1 MTTTTT
7 LATAPAQIP
16 EQSVVAGVNEKKLFS
31 TMKHLFATSFSLV
44 GELMQ
49 NARRSG
55 ATQILFNFDP
65 EAKTLEVIDDGCGI
79 SDFGKLLALCD
90 SGWDEKVTLADSPY
104 GMGLFSLHFACSR
117 ATFRSNGLKLQ
128 TSLDDIVNKRQLV
141 AVIDNDPVR
150 LGTVLQLE
158 GLTKDLLGKSIG
170 PHFGRSTANA
180 SSRMEACIIELAMGF
195 PIDVQFNGVSVPRP
209 HALEN
214 LQTVLTPVG
223 QVHIAHIM
231 ARDHDQNV
239 RGDELDVV
247 AGRALY
253 LQGLPIQVKNEIYA
267 QTVVHLDSQRFA
279 AIMPDRKALYNAADQ
294 LEELR
299 VTLRTL
305 VQQFLVEQKASLPT
319 ETFVAKYWTACLRHD
334 VPTLLNDIPLLPRQ
348 IISTIETL
356 AADSESRLGYLPRET
371 EFISWKQI
379 LNGEFKV
386 WRDVPSYLGNSE
398 GEQAGALWRVM
409 QLENVVEVD
418 TSGLDKGHWIFE
430 ATPSAAD
437 FKVAI
442 THSGIIASD
451 STYFDDNGVDVC
463 LVKSAQVLVTSTT
476 DPSFEIAT
484 AVDRGW
490 ILEEVGHDSSGE
502 VTQFNCFVTES
513 GSSWDFPGTLLSSYR
528 DEHEVYRE
536 EWEDD
541 ARKSWRSV
549 VAGLKGASL
558 ADQLAA
564 ALPDVR
570 MSLGNHN
577 LGQMALIYGAAD
589 GSDPTVQNVS
599 PQMEIVDLN
608 APEFWLA
615 LANLL
620 ATAAGGS
627 PEDLKMAFLTA
638 AGSLVPGA
646 GLTAGSSTETRIQG
660 STS

>member
-1 MTTTTT
+1 M
-7 LATAPAQIP
+7 
-16 EQSVVAGVNEKKLFS
+16 
-31 TMKHLFATSFSLV
+31 
-44 GELMQ
+44 
-49 NARRSG
+49 
-55 ATQILFNFDP
+55 
-65 EAKTLEVIDDGCGI
+65 IDD
-79 SDFGKLLALCD
+79 
-90 SGWDEKVTLADSPY
+90 
-104 GMGLFSLHFACSR
+104 
-117 ATFRSNGLKLQ
+117 
-128 TSLDDIVNKRQLV
+128 
-141 AVIDNDPVR
+141 DPVR

-158 GLTKDLLGKSIG
+158 GLTKDLLGKSVG

-214 LQTVLTPVG
+214 LQSVLTPVG
-223 QVHIAHIM
+223 HVHISHIT

-239 RGDELDVV
+239 RGEVLDVV
-247 AGRALY
+247 TGRALY
-253 LQGLPIQVKNEIYA
+253 LQGLPIQVKNENYA

-279 AIMPDRKALYNAADQ
+279 AIMPDRKSLYNAADQ

-299 VTLRTL
+299 ITLRTL
-305 VQQFLVEQKASLPT
+305 VQQFLVEQKAALPS
-319 ETFVAKYWTACLRHD
+319 EAFVAKYWTACLRHD
-334 VPTLLNDIPLLPRQ
+334 APTLLNDIPLLPRE

-356 AADSESRLGYLPRET
+356 AAESESRLGSLPRET
-371 EFISWKQI
+371 QFITRQQI
-379 LNGEFKV
+379 LSGEVKV

-430 ATPSAAD
+430 ATPSAVD

-451 STYFDDNGVDVC
+451 STDFDGNGVDVY

-513 GSSWDFPGTLLSSYR
+513 GASWDFPGTLLSSYR

-541 ARKSWRSV
+541 ARKSWRSI

-577 LGQMALIYGAAD
+577 LGQMALVYGAAH
-589 GSDPTVQNVS
+589 GSKPSVQNVS

-620 ATAAGGS
+620 ATTAGGS
-627 PEDLKMAFLTA
+627 PEDLKKAFLTA

-646 GLTAGSSTETRIQG
+646 GLTADSSNETRIQG

>member
-7 LATAPAQIP
+7 LATAHTQIP

-55 ATQILFNFDP
+55 ATQIQINFDP
-65 EAKTLEVIDDGCGI
+65 VAKTLEVIDDGCGI

-90 SGWDEKVTLADSPY
+90 SGWDEQVTLTDSPF
-104 GMGLFSLHFACSR
+104 GMGLFSLHFACAR

-128 TSLDDIVNKRQLV
+128 TSLDDIVNKRQLK
-141 AVIDNDPVR
+141 AAIDDEPVR
-150 LGTVLQLE
+150 RGTVLQLE
-158 GLTKDLLGKSIG
+158 GLTKDLLGTG
-170 PHFGRSTANA
+170 VEPYFGRSAGKA

-223 QVHIAHIM
+223 HVHIEHIM
-231 ARDHDQNV
+231 ASHDDRNERSEV
-239 RGDELDVV
+239 LDVV
-247 AGRALY
+247 SVKAMY
-253 LQGLPIQVKNEIYA
+253 LQGLPIQVKNETHA
-267 QTVVHLDSQRFA
+267 PTVVHLDSQRFA

-305 VQQFLVEQKASLPT
+305 VQQFLVEQKASMPAAA
-319 ETFVAKYWTACLRHD
+319 FVAKYWNACLRHD
-334 VPTLLNDIPLLPRQ
+334 VPTLLNDIPLLPRE
-348 IISTIETL
+348 IFSTIETL
-356 AADSESRLGYLPRET
+356 SAESESRLGYLPHGTLVITRE
-371 EFISWKQI
+371 QI
-379 LNGEFKV
+379 LSGEVKV

-398 GEQAGALWRVM
+398 CEQAGALWRVM

-418 TSGLDKGHWIFE
+418 TNGLDAGHWIFE
-430 ATPSAAD
+430 ATPSAID
-437 FKVAI
+437 FKVAV

-451 STYFDDNGVDVC
+451 SMYFDDNSVDVQ
-463 LVKSAQVLVTSTT
+463 LVKSVQVVVTSTT
-476 DPSFEIAT
+476 DASFEIST
-484 AVDRGW
+484 AFDKGW
-490 ILEEVGHDSSGE
+490 ILQEADYDSSGD

-513 GSSWDFPGTLLSSYR
+513 GASWDFPGTLLSSYR

-536 EWEDD
+536 EWETE

-558 ADQLAA
+558 TDQLAA
-564 ALPDVR
+564 ALPDIK
-570 MSLGNHN
+570 MSLGQHN
-577 LGQMALIYGAAD
+577 SGQMALLYGA
-589 GSDPTVQNVS
+589 VQGPNELSQQGFPRV
-599 PQMEIVDLN
+599 EIVDLN
-608 APEFWLA
+608 DPKFWLA
-615 LANLL
+615 LVSLVASG
-620 ATAAGGS
+620 AGGS
-627 PEDLKMAFLTA
+627 PEDLKAAFVA
-638 AGSLVPGA
+638 ATGVLAADG
-646 GLTAGSSTETRIQG
+646 GLAANT
-660 STS
+660 

>member
-7 LATAPAQIP
+7 LATAHTQIP

-55 ATQILFNFDP
+55 ATQIQINFDP
-65 EAKTLEVIDDGCGI
+65 VAKTLEVIDDGCGI

-90 SGWDEKVTLADSPY
+90 SGWDEQVTLTDSPF
-104 GMGLFSLHFACSR
+104 GMGLFSLHFACAR

-128 TSLDDIVNKRQLV
+128 TSLDDIVNKRQLK
-141 AVIDNDPVR
+141 AAIDDEPVR
-150 LGTVLQLE
+150 RGTVLQLE
-158 GLTKDLLGKSIG
+158 GLTKDLLGTG
-170 PHFGRSTANA
+170 VEPYFGRSAGKA

-223 QVHIAHIM
+223 HVHIEHIM
-231 ARDHDQNV
+231 ASHDDRNERSEV
-239 RGDELDVV
+239 LDVV
-247 AGRALY
+247 SVKAMY
-253 LQGLPIQVKNEIYA
+253 LQGLPIQVKNETHA
-267 QTVVHLDSQRFA
+267 PTVVHLDSQRFA

-305 VQQFLVEQKASLPT
+305 VQQFLVEQKASMPAAA
-319 ETFVAKYWTACLRHD
+319 FVAKYWNACLRHD
-334 VPTLLNDIPLLPRQ
+334 VPTLLNDIPLLPRE
-348 IISTIETL
+348 IFSTIETL
-356 AADSESRLGYLPRET
+356 SAESESRLGYLPHGTLVITRE
-371 EFISWKQI
+371 QI
-379 LNGEFKV
+379 LSGEVKV

-398 GEQAGALWRVM
+398 CEQAGALWRVM

-418 TSGLDKGHWIFE
+418 TNGLDAGHWIFE
-430 ATPSAAD
+430 ATPSAID
-437 FKVAI
+437 FKVAV

-451 STYFDDNGVDVC
+451 SMYFDDNSVDVQ
-463 LVKSAQVLVTSTT
+463 LVKSVQVVVTSTT
-476 DPSFEIAT
+476 DASFEIST
-484 AVDRGW
+484 AFDKGW
-490 ILEEVGHDSSGE
+490 ILQEADYDSSGD

-513 GSSWDFPGTLLSSYR
+513 GASWDFPGTLLSSYR

-536 EWEDD
+536 EWETE

-558 ADQLAA
+558 TDQLAA
-564 ALPDVR
+564 ALPDIK
-570 MSLGNHN
+570 MSFGQHN
-577 LGQMALIYGAAD
+577 SGQMALLYGA
-589 GSDPTVQNVS
+589 VQGPNELSQQGFPRV
-599 PQMEIVDLN
+599 EIVDLN
-608 APEFWLA
+608 DPKFWLA
-615 LANLL
+615 LVSLVASG
-620 ATAAGGS
+620 AGGS
-627 PEDLKMAFLTA
+627 PEDLKAAFVA
-638 AGSLVPGA
+638 ATGVLAADG
-646 GLTAGSSTETRIQG
+646 GLAANT
-660 STS
+660 